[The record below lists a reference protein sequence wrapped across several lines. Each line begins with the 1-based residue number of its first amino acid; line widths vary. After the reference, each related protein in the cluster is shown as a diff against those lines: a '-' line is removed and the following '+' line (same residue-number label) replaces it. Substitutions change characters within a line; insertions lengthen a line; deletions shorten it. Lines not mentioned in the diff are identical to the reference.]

1 MVMEARTR
9 TRLVTGLL
17 VLVGLPLLTVAVL
30 RTIGWDGSG
39 WYLTALL
46 ALTPYVVI
54 YGVLFAALAL
64 VLRRWWVGGVALA
77 LSALLAV
84 YVAPRVLSDDQ
95 PAAHG
100 KTVRVLA
107 ANLYLGQADPAALVR
122 LVREQRVDVLNLL
135 EMTPAA
141 MAGLEKAGLFQTL
154 PYRVLHPASGV
165 DGSGIVSRYP
175 LAEEDYTGD
184 SVQNQPGAEADL
196 GGGTTLEIVA
206 AHPRSPDTGYYQW
219 EQQMRDLSRAIG
231 EHGLRVV
238 AGDFNATLDHAAL
251 RTVLSRG
258 YVDAAEAR
266 GDGLIP
272 TWSTSAVPLVPLD
285 HVLVDR
291 RIAIRDY
298 RVLDVPGSDHRAVY
312 AEVQLP

>member
-1 MVMEARTR
+1 MVMEARKR

-17 VLVGLPLLTVAVL
+17 VLVGLPLLAVAVL

-46 ALTPYVVI
+46 ALTPYFVV
-54 YGVLFAALAL
+54 YGVLLAALAL
-64 VLRRWWVGGVALA
+64 MLRRWWIGCVVLA
-77 LSALLAV
+77 LSVLLAV
-84 YVAPRVLSDDQ
+84 YVAPRVIPDAQ
-95 PAAHG
+95 PAANG

-122 LVREQRVDVLNLL
+122 LVREHRIDVLNLV

-141 MAGLEKAGLFQTL
+141 MSGLEKAGLFQTL
-154 PYRVLHPASGV
+154 PYRVMHPASGV

-175 LAEEDYTGD
+175 LTEEDFTGD
-184 SVQNQPGAEADL
+184 SVQKQPGAEADL
-196 GGGTTLEIVA
+196 GGGTTLEMVA
-206 AHPRSPDTGYYQW
+206 AHPRSPDSGYYQW
-219 EQQMRDLSRAIG
+219 EQEMRDLSRAIG

-266 GDGLIP
+266 GDGMVP
-272 TWSTSAVPLVPLD
+272 TWSTATVPLVPLD

-291 RIAIRDY
+291 RVAIRDY
-298 RVLDVPGSDHRAVY
+298 QVFEVPGSDHRAVY

>member
-1 MVMEARTR
+1 MVMAHSTR

-17 VLVGLPLLTVAVL
+17 VLIGLPLLTVAFL
-30 RTIGWDGSG
+30 RVIGFDGG
-39 WYLTALL
+39 WYLTALI
-46 ALTPYVVI
+46 ALTPYVLI
-54 YGVLFAALAL
+54 YGVLVAALAL
-64 VLRRWWVGGVALA
+64 LLRRWWLGGVALA
-77 LSALLAV
+77 LSALLTV
-84 YVAPRVLSDDQ
+84 YVAPRVTADDQ

-107 ANLYLGQADPAALVR
+107 ANLYLGEADPAAVVR

-141 MAGLEKAGLFQTL
+141 IAGLERAGLFETL

-175 LAEEDYTGD
+175 LTEEDYAGD
-184 SVQNQPGAEADL
+184 SAQKQPGAAADL
-196 GGGTTLEIVA
+196 GDGVTLEVVA
-206 AHPRSPDTGYYQW
+206 AHPQSPDTGYHEW

-266 GDGLIP
+266 GDGLKF
-272 TWSTSAVPLVPLD
+272 TWPSSVAFVPLD

-291 RIAIRDY
+291 RVAVRDY
-298 RVLDVPGSDHRAVY
+298 RVLELPGSDHRAVY

>member
-1 MVMEARTR
+1 MDADAR

-17 VLVGLPLLTVAVL
+17 VVAGLPLFAVAVL
-30 RTIGWDGSG
+30 RTIGYDGD
-39 WYLTALL
+39 WYLTALMAL
-46 ALTPYVVI
+46 APYVIV
-54 YGVLFAALAL
+54 YGVLLAAVAL
-64 VLRRWWVGGVALA
+64 LLRRWWVGGVALA
-77 LSALLAV
+77 MAALLTV
-84 YVAPRVLSDDQ
+84 YVVPRVMADEQ
-95 PAAHG
+95 PAARG
-100 KTVRVLA
+100 KTVRVMA
-107 ANLYLGQADPAALVR
+107 SNLYVGRADPAEVVR

-141 MAGLEKAGLFQTL
+141 VDGLERAGLFAVL
-154 PYRVLHPASGV
+154 PYRVLHAAPGT
-165 DGSGIVSRYP
+165 DGSGIVSRFR
-175 LAEEDYTGD
+175 LTEEAYAGD
-184 SVQNQPGAEADL
+184 SARKQPGAMADL
-196 GGGTTLEIVA
+196 GDGVTLEIVA
-206 AHPRSPDTGYYQW
+206 AHPNAPDTGFHEW
-219 EQQMRDLSRAIG
+219 EQEMRDLSRAIG

-272 TWSTSAVPLVPLD
+272 TWPATMVPFAPLD

-291 RIAIRDY
+291 RVAVRDY
-298 RVLDVPGSDHRAVY
+298 RVLDVAGTDHRAVY

>member
-1 MVMEARTR
+1 MVMEARKR

-17 VLVGLPLLTVAVL
+17 VLVGLPLLAVAVL

-46 ALTPYVVI
+46 ALTPYFVV
-54 YGVLFAALAL
+54 YGVLLAALAL
-64 VLRRWWVGGVALA
+64 MLRRWWIGCVVLA
-77 LSALLAV
+77 LSVLLAV
-84 YVAPRVLSDDQ
+84 YVAPRVIPDAQ

-122 LVREQRVDVLNLL
+122 LVREHRIDVLNLV

-141 MAGLEKAGLFQTL
+141 MSGLEKAGLFQTL
-154 PYRVLHPASGV
+154 PYRVMHPASGV

-175 LAEEDYTGD
+175 LTEEDFTGD
-184 SVQNQPGAEADL
+184 SVQKQPGAEADL

-206 AHPRSPDTGYYQW
+206 AHPRSPDSGYYQW
-219 EQQMRDLSRAIG
+219 EQEMRDLSRAIG

-266 GDGLIP
+266 GDGMVP
-272 TWSTSAVPLVPLD
+272 TWSTATVPLVPLD

-291 RIAIRDY
+291 RVAIRDY
-298 RVLDVPGSDHRAVY
+298 QAFEVPGSDHRAVY